1 MAIQQFKTGLA
12 CPTPIEMRVT
22 EVSLQRCRA
31 NVRQRPEDAHKGTM
45 GHALLVAGSAGMAGA
60 AVLASRACMR
70 SGVGKCTVC
79 TPRSN
84 NDILQISVPEVI
96 VSAYDDLATPAE
108 RSAVVTL
115 CSAEDRRTQRQDEEN
130 TEEWK
135 LDFGAYDAVGIGPGL
150 GQSQSSE
157 QLLRMVMHGASS
169 PMVVDA
175 DAINLI
181 GKGVV
186 PIGELPEGLIFTPH
200 KKEFERLLGAF
211 REEGGPCR
219 EPQGTVA
226 ADTVAAD
233 TVAVDTV
240 AVDTVA
246 VDTVAV
252 DTVAVDTVAA
262 DTVAGM
268 QNGGSHVVAS
278 LMDDVMRAMAF
289 AIEVKGYVLLKGHR
303 SALCCHDGEVIYN
316 TTGNAG
322 MATAGSGDVLTGII
336 TGLLARGYEPKVA
349 AMMGMYLHGLAGDL
363 AAEEVGQESLIA
375 SDIIKWLPQSI
386 RKLYSD
392 ADLTCKQ

>member
-1 MAIQQFKTGLA
+1 MAIQQFMNGLA
-12 CPTPIEMRVT
+12 CQPPIEMRVT
-22 EVSLQRCRA
+22 ELSLQRCCA

-108 RSAVVTL
+108 RSAVVRL
-115 CSAEDRRTQRQDEEN
+115 CSAEDRKAQLQGKVG
-130 TEEWK
+130 EWN

-211 REEGGPCR
+211 REEGGPCG

-226 ADTVAAD
+226 ADTVA
-233 TVAVDTV
+233 
-240 AVDTVA
+240 
-246 VDTVAV
+246 
-252 DTVAVDTVAA
+252 
-262 DTVAGM
+262 GM
-268 QNGGSHVVAS
+268 QNDGSHMVAS
-278 LMDDVMRAMAF
+278 QMDDVMRAMEF

-336 TGLLARGYEPKVA
+336 TGLLARGYEPKTA

-375 SDIIKWLPQSI
+375 SDIIKWLPQAI

>member
-1 MAIQQFKTGLA
+1 
-12 CPTPIEMRVT
+12 
-22 EVSLQRCRA
+22 
-31 NVRQRPEDAHKGTM
+31 M

-84 NDILQISVPEVI
+84 NDIMQISVPEVI

-115 CSAEDRRTQRQDEEN
+115 CSAEDCRTQRQDEEN

-186 PIGELPEGLIFTPH
+186 PIDELPEGLIFTPH

-211 REEGGPCR
+211 REEGGPCG

-226 ADTVAAD
+226 ADVVAVDVVVAD
-233 TVAVDTV
+233 TVAIDV
-240 AVDTVA
+240 
-246 VDTVAV
+246 
-252 DTVAVDTVAA
+252 VAA

-268 QNGGSHVVAS
+268 QNDGSRMVAS
-278 LMDDVMRAMAF
+278 QMDDVMRAMAF

-336 TGLLARGYEPKVA
+336 TGLLARGYEPKTA

-375 SDIIKWLPQSI
+375 SDIIKWLPQAI

>member
-31 NVRQRPEDAHKGTM
+31 NVRQRPEEAHKGTM
-45 GHALLVAGSAGMAGA
+45 GHALLVAGSPGMAGA

-96 VSAYDDLATPAE
+96 VAAYDDIANPAE
-108 RSAVVTL
+108 RSSLMTP
-115 CSAEDRRTQRQDEEN
+115 CQEKNRRAQLQGKVG
-130 TEEWK
+130 EWK
-135 LDFGAYDAVGIGPGL
+135 LDLCAYDAVGIGPGL
-150 GQSQSSE
+150 SQSQSSE
-157 QLLRMVMHGASS
+157 QVLRMTMGNVSG

-181 GKGVV
+181 GNGVV

-200 KKEFERLLGAF
+200 KKEFERLLGAGLEAKF
-211 REEGGPCR
+211 PCGALGTCNALPCG

-226 ADTVAAD
+226 ADAVEDGTVAGAD
-233 TVAVDTV
+233 KEPQG
-240 AVDTVA
+240 
-246 VDTVAV
+246 
-252 DTVAVDTVAA
+252 
-262 DTVAGM
+262 TVAGM
-268 QNGGSHVVAS
+268 QGAGAS
-278 LMDDVMRAMAF
+278 SMADVSRALAF
-289 AIEVKGYVLLKGHR
+289 AMGVKGYVLLKGHR

-336 TGLLARGYEPKVA
+336 TGLLARGYEPKTA
-349 AMMGMYLHGLAGDL
+349 AMMGMYLHGLAGDM

-375 SDIIKWLPQSI
+375 SDIIRWLPQAI
-386 RKLYSD
+386 RKLYSGD
-392 ADLTCKQ
+392 DMTSKQ

>member
-22 EVSLQRCRA
+22 EVCLQRCRA
-31 NVRQRPEDAHKGTM
+31 NVWQRPEDAHKGTM
-45 GHALLVAGSAGMAGA
+45 GHALLVAGSPGMAGA

-157 QLLRMVMHGASS
+157 QVLRMAMGNVSG
-169 PMVVDA
+169 PTVVDA

-181 GKGVV
+181 GNGVV

-211 REEGGPCR
+211 REEGGPCG

-226 ADTVAAD
+226 ADV
-233 TVAVDTV
+233 
-240 AVDTVA
+240 
-246 VDTVAV
+246 
-252 DTVAVDTVAA
+252 VAA

-268 QNGGSHVVAS
+268 QNGGSHNVAS
-278 LMDDVMRAMAF
+278 PMDDVMRAMAF

-322 MATAGSGDVLTGII
+322 MATAGSGDVLTGIF
-336 TGLLARGYEPKVA
+336 TGLLARGYEPKTA
-349 AMMGMYLHGLAGDL
+349 AMMGMYLHGLAGDM

-375 SDIIKWLPQSI
+375 SDIIRWLPQAI
-386 RKLYSD
+386 RKLYYGDDMTS
-392 ADLTCKQ
+392 KQ

>member
-1 MAIQQFKTGLA
+1 MANQQFTIGLSSL
-12 CPTPIEMRVT
+12 PPIEIRVT
-22 EVSLQRCRA
+22 EVTLRRCREY
-31 NVRQRPEDAHKGTM
+31 VKQRPIDAHKGTM
-45 GHALLVAGSAGMAGA
+45 GHALLVAGSPGMAGA

-96 VSAYDDLATPAE
+96 VVGYDDLLNPAE
-108 RSAVVTL
+108 NRRAQWQDNH
-115 CSAEDRRTQRQDEEN
+115 AENCRAQWRGEN
-130 TEEWK
+130 AEAKGWM
-135 LDFGAYDAVGIGPGL
+135 LDLGAYDGVGIGPGL
-150 GQSQSSE
+150 GQSEASE
-157 QLLRMVMHGASS
+157 HMVRMVLGNVKGPA
-169 PMVVDA
+169 VVDA

-186 PIGELPEGLIFTPH
+186 PIDKLPKGMIFTPH
-200 KKEFERLLGAF
+200 KKEFERLLGEVQKEALHKLSSNGD
-211 REEGGPCR
+211 RRMQGDANDVLRLGTGSPCG

-226 ADTVAAD
+226 GIDGGESQDTAA
-233 TVAVDTV
+233 
-240 AVDTVA
+240 
-246 VDTVAV
+246 
-252 DTVAVDTVAA
+252 
-262 DTVAGM
+262 
-268 QNGGSHVVAS
+268 
-278 LMDDVMRAMAF
+278 LPMDDVRRAMAF
-289 AIEVKGYVLLKGHR
+289 AMDVEGYVLLKGHR

-375 SDIIKWLPQSI
+375 SDIIKFLP
-386 RKLYSD
+386 RATGKVYNY
-392 ADLTCKQ
+392 

>member
-31 NVRQRPEDAHKGTM
+31 NVRQRPEEAHKGTM
-45 GHALLVAGSAGMAGA
+45 GHALLVAGSPGMAGA

-96 VSAYDDLATPAE
+96 VSAYGGLANAAE
-108 RSAVVTL
+108 SCRA
-115 CSAEDRRTQRQDEEN
+115 RWQDEEK

-135 LDFGAYDAVGIGPGL
+135 LDLGAFDAVGIGPGL
-150 GQSQSSE
+150 GQSQCSE
-157 QLLRMVMHGASS
+157 QLLRMVMGEASR

-181 GKGVV
+181 GNGVV

-211 REEGGPCR
+211 REEGGPCG
-219 EPQGTVA
+219 EPRG
-226 ADTVAAD
+226 
-233 TVAVDTV
+233 TVAVDAV
-240 AVDTVA
+240 AVDAVA
-246 VDTVAV
+246 VDA
-252 DTVAVDTVAA
+252 VAA

-268 QNGGSHVVAS
+268 QNGGSHNVAS
-278 LMDDVMRAMAF
+278 PMDDVMRAMAF

-336 TGLLARGYEPKVA
+336 TGLLARGYEPKTA
-349 AMMGMYLHGLAGDL
+349 AMMGMYLHGLAGDM

-375 SDIIKWLPQSI
+375 SDIIRWLPQAI
-386 RKLYSD
+386 RKLYSGD
-392 ADLTCKQ
+392 DMTCKQ

>member
-31 NVRQRPEDAHKGTM
+31 NVRQRPEEAHKGTM
-45 GHALLVAGSAGMAGA
+45 GHALLVAGSPGMAGA

-96 VSAYDDLATPAE
+96 VAAYDDIANPAE
-108 RSAVVTL
+108 RSALMTP
-115 CSAEDRRTQRQDEEN
+115 CPEKNRRARLQGKVG
-130 TEEWK
+130 EWK
-135 LDFGAYDAVGIGPGL
+135 LDLGAYDAVGIGPGL
-150 GQSQSSE
+150 GQSQCSE
-157 QLLRMVMHGASS
+157 QLLRMVMGEASR

-186 PIGELPEGLIFTPH
+186 PIDELPEGLIFTPH
-200 KKEFERLLGAF
+200 KKEFERLLGAGLEAKF
-211 REEGGPCR
+211 PCGALGTCNALPCG

-226 ADTVAAD
+226 ADAVEDGTVAGAD
-233 TVAVDTV
+233 KEPQG
-240 AVDTVA
+240 
-246 VDTVAV
+246 
-252 DTVAVDTVAA
+252 
-262 DTVAGM
+262 TVAGM
-268 QNGGSHVVAS
+268 QGTVAGMQGAS
-278 LMDDVMRAMAF
+278 ASSMADVSRALAF
-289 AIEVKGYVLLKGHR
+289 AMGVKGYVLLKGHR
-303 SALCCHDGEVIYN
+303 SALCCHDSEVIYN

-336 TGLLARGYEPKVA
+336 TGLLARGYEPKTA
-349 AMMGMYLHGLAGDL
+349 AMMGMYLHGLAGDM

-375 SDIIKWLPQSI
+375 SDIIRWLPQAI
-386 RKLYSD
+386 RKLYSGD
-392 ADLTCKQ
+392 DMTSKQ

>member
-31 NVRQRPEDAHKGTM
+31 NVRQRPEEAHKGTM
-45 GHALLVAGSAGMAGA
+45 GHALLVAGSPGMAGA

-96 VSAYDDLATPAE
+96 VSAYGGLANAAESCRARWQDDAKNRGA
-108 RSAVVTL
+108 RW
-115 CSAEDRRTQRQDEEN
+115 QDEEK

-135 LDFGAYDAVGIGPGL
+135 LDLGAYDAVGIGPGL
-150 GQSQSSE
+150 GQSQCSE
-157 QLLRMVMHGASS
+157 QLLRMVMGEASR

-186 PIGELPEGLIFTPH
+186 PIDELPEGLIFTPH
-200 KKEFERLLGAF
+200 KKEFERLLGAGLEAKF
-211 REEGGPCR
+211 TCGALGTCNALPCG

-226 ADTVAAD
+226 ADAVEDGTVAGAD
-233 TVAVDTV
+233 KEPQG
-240 AVDTVA
+240 
-246 VDTVAV
+246 
-252 DTVAVDTVAA
+252 
-262 DTVAGM
+262 TVAGM
-268 QNGGSHVVAS
+268 QSTVAGMQGAGAS
-278 LMDDVMRAMAF
+278 SMADVSRALAF
-289 AIEVKGYVLLKGHR
+289 AMGVKGYVLLKGHR
-303 SALCCHDGEVIYN
+303 SALCCHDSEVIYN

-336 TGLLARGYEPKVA
+336 TGLLARGYEPKTA
-349 AMMGMYLHGLAGDL
+349 AMMGMYLHGLAGDM

-375 SDIIKWLPQSI
+375 SDIIRWLPQAI
-386 RKLYSD
+386 RKLYSGD
-392 ADLTCKQ
+392 DMTSKQ

>member
-31 NVRQRPEDAHKGTM
+31 NVWQRPEDAHKGTM
-45 GHALLVAGSAGMAGA
+45 GHALLVAGSPGMAGA

-96 VSAYDDLATPAE
+96 VAAYDDIANPAE
-108 RSAVVTL
+108 RSALMTPYP
-115 CSAEDRRTQRQDEEN
+115 EKNRRAQLQGKVG
-130 TEEWK
+130 EWK

-157 QLLRMVMHGASS
+157 QVLRMAMGNVSG
-169 PMVVDA
+169 PTVVDA

-181 GKGVV
+181 GNGVV

-211 REEGGPCR
+211 REEGTPCG

-226 ADTVAAD
+226 
-233 TVAVDTV
+233 VD
-240 AVDTVA
+240 A
-246 VDTVAV
+246 
-252 DTVAVDTVAA
+252 VAA

-278 LMDDVMRAMAF
+278 QMDDVMRAMAF

-375 SDIIKWLPQSI
+375 SDIIRWLPQAI
-386 RKLYSD
+386 RKLYSGD
-392 ADLTCKQ
+392 DMTSKQ

>member
-1 MAIQQFKTGLA
+1 MAIQQFKTGFA

-31 NVRQRPEDAHKGTM
+31 NVWQRPEDAHKGTM
-45 GHALLVAGSAGMAGA
+45 GHALLVAGSPGMAGA

-96 VSAYDDLATPAE
+96 VAAYDDIATPAE
-108 RSAVVTL
+108 RSAPMTPYP
-115 CSAEDRRTQRQDEEN
+115 EKNRRAQLQGKVW
-130 TEEWK
+130 EWK

-157 QLLRMVMHGASS
+157 QVLRMAMGNVSG
-169 PMVVDA
+169 PTVVDA

-186 PIGELPEGLIFTPH
+186 PIDELPEGLIFTPH

-211 REEGGPCR
+211 REEGTPCG
-219 EPQGTVA
+219 EPQGTMAVDAVA
-226 ADTVAAD
+226 ADTL
-233 TVAVDTV
+233 
-240 AVDTVA
+240 
-246 VDTVAV
+246 
-252 DTVAVDTVAA
+252 
-262 DTVAGM
+262 AGM
-268 QNGGSHVVAS
+268 QNGGSHNVAS
-278 LMDDVMRAMAF
+278 PMDDVMRAMAF

-303 SALCCHDGEVIYN
+303 SALCCYDGEVIYN

-336 TGLLARGYEPKVA
+336 TGLLARGYEPKTAV
-349 AMMGMYLHGLAGDL
+349 MMGMYLHGLAGDM

-375 SDIIKWLPQSI
+375 SDIIRWLPQAI
-386 RKLYSD
+386 RKLYSGD
-392 ADLTCKQ
+392 DMTSKQ